1 MCWPQIGYN
10 HYAGRRGF
18 DLPHTRR
25 LLRSFWPEYYTF
37 HWGAGSLT
45 HADSAK
51 YLWTPGLDHC
61 KEHGAT
67 TLTKS
72 NQPAPQII
80 GGTCDSSNS
89 KDGTRAAPWNAEAQP
104 EKKGGGKRPGRSKTK
119 LHEADIAKMIKPK
132 PGRKLKWLSWVVHW
146 EGSSQRQ

>member
-1 MCWPQIGYN
+1 MLLLQIGYN

-25 LLRSFWPEYYTF
+25 LLRSFWPEYYAF

-51 YLWTPGLDHC
+51 YLWTPGLDQC
-61 KEHGAT
+61 KERGAA

-72 NQPAPQII
+72 QNPAPKR
-80 GGTCDSSNS
+80 GGMCDSSNGN
-89 KDGTRAAPWNAEAQP
+89 DGTCAAPWNTEPWQD
-104 EKKGGGKRPGRSKTK
+104 KKDGGNKPDKSKSKIHDADVGKM
-119 LHEADIAKMIKPK
+119 LKPK
-132 PGRKLKWLSWVVHW
+132 PGRKLKWVSWGVF
-146 EGSSQRQ
+146 SRNILK

>member
-1 MCWPQIGYN
+1 MLLLQIGYN

-51 YLWTPGLDHC
+51 YLWTPGLDQC
-61 KEHGAT
+61 NERGAA

-72 NQPAPQII
+72 QNHVPEI
-80 GGTCDSSNS
+80 GSTCPSSNG
-89 KDGTRAAPWNAEAQP
+89 KDGTCEAPWNAEPWQ
-104 EKKGGGKRPGRSKTK
+104 EKKDGGNKADRSKSK
-119 LHEADIAKMIKPK
+119 VQEADIAKMLKPK
-132 PGRKLKWLSWVVHW
+132 PGRKLRWSSWVARSR
-146 EGSSQRQ
+146 GIF